1 MGDVVNLRMARKN
14 RQRQQAAQDAEQN
27 RVTYGLSRK
36 ERAKAGSERETLL
49 KQLDG
54 ARLDKP
60 ATAPDPDE

>member
-14 RQRQQAAQDAEQN
+14 RQRQKAAEAAAEN
-27 RVTYGLSRK
+27 RVTYGMSRR
-36 ERAKAGSERETLL
+36 ERAKAGSEREALL

-60 ATAPDPDE
+60 ETASDPDA